1 VRAALVAMGGE
12 WWHTL
17 ALGTPAGGRRPPG
30 CAGRGAP
37 SGSVAM
43 GTPAGYAGG
52 GATMVRAD
60 EEGGRGAGYWRDG
73 WGGRSRGVG
82 QAGS

>member
-1 VRAALVAMGGE
+1 
-12 WWHTL
+12 
-17 ALGTPAGGRRPPG
+17 
-30 CAGRGAP
+30 
-37 SGSVAM
+37 M

-73 WGGRSRGVG
+73 WGGRSRGAG